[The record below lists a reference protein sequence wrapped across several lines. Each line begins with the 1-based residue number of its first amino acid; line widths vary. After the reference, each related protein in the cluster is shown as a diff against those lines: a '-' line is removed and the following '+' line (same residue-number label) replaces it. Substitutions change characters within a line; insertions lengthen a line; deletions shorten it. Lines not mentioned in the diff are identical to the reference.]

1 MQSLPTIDNYDK
13 QTTGEE
19 IHLLVKNEG
28 LGYLEAVT
36 WWLEER
42 SLPVSQYQKYIP
54 ETLIELVMKE
64 ATEDNMLKPSLTKQ
78 VDHSTLDFLYG
89 G

>member
-1 MQSLPTIDNYDK
+1 MQSLQTTESYDK

-19 IHLLVKNEG
+19 ILQLVKNES

-42 SLPVSQYQKYIP
+42 SLPVGQYARYIP

-64 ATEDNMLKPSLTKQ
+64 ATEENMLKPSLTKA